1 MNFGLPASAFT
12 TGANF
17 MNGWQAPPIAAPAPE
32 LLNGYAPINAP
43 KMPATWDAFS
53 VTNNKPAGL
62 FGIEGLGKNMGTLN
76 LALGGLQTLGGL
88 WGAYQAQKLAKA
100 QFNYTKDVT
109 EANLANNIKSFNT
122 ALEDRARSRAVVE
135 GQSQQQTDDYIARN
149 RLSR

>member
-1 MNFGLPASAFT
+1 MNFGLPASTFT

-17 MNGWQAPPIAAPAPE
+17 MNGWQAPPITAPAPE
-32 LLNGYAPINAP
+32 LLNGYAPMNAP
-43 KMPATWDAFS
+43 VMPASRDLFAS
-53 VTNNKPAGL
+53 QGQPAAGM

-109 EANLANNIKSFNT
+109 ETNLANNIKSFNT